1 MFQLI
6 ARHLLHTL
14 NIIVVES
21 FTTPHH
27 YCPMSVQPLPALTV
41 TILKRERYYGRRF
54 TCKRELVQMIET
66 YIHYYNT
73 RRVQRNLGVLTPMEK
88 HELALAA

>member
-1 MFQLI
+1 M
-6 ARHLLHTL
+6 
-14 NIIVVES
+14 
-21 FTTPHH
+21 
-27 YCPMSVQPLPALTV
+27 
-41 TILKRERYYGRRF
+41 KRERYYGRRF

-88 HELALAA
+88 HELGLAA